1 MTQLEALKIA
11 YNELSNMMPYG
22 DENDE
27 IFKAAEVIERMI
39 RTKETQSYKQQ
50 LKNSLRNKVVGDY
63 LRGRVDG
70 YNACIDEI
78 LGGTD
83 GKRI

>member
-27 IFKAAEVIERMI
+27 IFKVAEVIEKMI
-39 RTKETQSYKQQ
+39 HMRQRQLYKKQIKNSPESSVDRKFTKEINGMFDD
-50 LKNSLRNKVVGDY
+50 LLNDL
-63 LRGRVDG
+63 
-70 YNACIDEI
+70 
-78 LGGTD
+78 
-83 GKRI
+83 